1 MIDAVELAKLIV
13 EEVVYEK
20 GPCIYPG
27 SFKPPHKGH
36 FEAIKNLRSR
46 NYIGEIYI
54 VISPKAKDGITA
66 QQSLETWQTYLKANP
81 IPEVNIDIAP
91 YDSPVTYAYKFIEA
105 RPQVKPIYLIGSK
118 GEADDQNYFTSLQKR
133 FGEQVLTI
141 EVEEDRRGA
150 SDEKMKQ
157 ALRTGN
163 YELFR
168 TQVPEA
174 VNSKGYA
181 QALFAMLSNTITEG
195 LEIPVAKPK
204 TIALPDAYCEESR
217 LKEILEQ
224 QGLSLTATPQRDM
237 TIDIEAFIE
246 YCHNLLELTDKPEIE
261 IIADISF
268 PQEKKTFGYYSPSER
283 KIGVYI
289 TNRNLADIFRTLA
302 HELIHHKQNELGML
316 TQNAGETGSDIEN
329 EANAVAGMLLRD
341 YGRKN
346 PTIYQ

>member
-1 MIDAVELAKLIV
+1 MIDAVELAKFIV
-13 EEVVYEK
+13 EAVVYEK

-36 FEAIKNLRSR
+36 FEAVKSLRSR
-46 NYIGEIYI
+46 NYIGEINI

-81 IPEVNIDIAP
+81 IPDVSVHISP

-118 GEADDQNYFTSLQKR
+118 GETDDQNYFTSLQKR
-133 FGEQVLTI
+133 FGDQVLTI
-141 EVEEDRRGA
+141 EVDEDVDGA
-150 SDEKMKQ
+150 TDEKMKQ

-163 YELFR
+163 YELFKS
-168 TQVPEA
+168 QVPLVVSE
-174 VNSKGYA
+174 KGYT
-181 QALFAMLSNTITEG
+181 QALFATLSNTITEG
-195 LEIPVAKPK
+195 LEIPTEKLR
-204 TIALPDAYCEESR
+204 TIALPDAYCEEKR

-224 QGLSLTATPQRDM
+224 QGLSLTTVPERDV
-237 TIDIEAFIE
+237 TIQIEAFVE
-246 YCHNLLELTDKPEIE
+246 YCHNLLELVNRPEIKT
-261 IIADISF
+261 ITDTNF
-268 PQEKKTFGYYSPSER
+268 PQQNKTFGYYSPAER
-283 KIGVYI
+283 NIGVYV

-302 HELIHHKQNELGML
+302 HELVHHKQNELGML
-316 TQNAGETGSDIEN
+316 TVNAGETGSDIEN

-346 PTIYQ
+346 PIIYQ